1 MSLAL
6 LHARVAT
13 LFLLRYP
20 GFAVPTLVF
29 PAMFFLF
36 FASQARG
43 AAATYA
49 LCSFAAFAAIGV
61 AFFQFG
67 VGIAGERASPW
78 EAYLRTLPVA
88 PGVRL
93 LARLLSAGLFA
104 AASAAVVVVAALAT
118 TDARLAPLGWLE
130 LACVLALGIVPF
142 GCLGVALGY
151 WASPRGALP
160 VANLL
165 YLGLAYGGGLWMR
178 PRRLPHVVQTIS
190 PYLPTRRLAN
200 VLVGVVRGSPWSA
213 ADWAMLAGFSAAFA
227 AAAVAGFRRDEGE
240 RFR

>member
-1 MSLAL
+1 VRLAL

-36 FASQARG
+36 FASPARG

-49 LCSFAAFAAIGV
+49 LCSFAAFAVLGV

-78 EAYLRTLPVA
+78 EAYLRTLPVSA
-88 PGVRL
+88 AVRL
-93 LARLLSAGLFA
+93 LARLLSAALFA
-104 AASAAVVVVAALAT
+104 VASALVVVAAALAT
-118 TDARLAPLGWLE
+118 TDAHLSPLRWVE
-130 LACVLALGIVPF
+130 LACVLLLGIVPF

-160 VANLL
+160 AANLL
-165 YLGLAYGGGLWMR
+165 YLGLAYGGGLWIR
-178 PRRLPHVVQTIS
+178 PGRLPEPVQAVS
-190 PYLPTRRLAN
+190 PYLPTRHLAN
-200 VLVGVVRGSPWSA
+200 ALAGVARGSPWA
-213 ADWAMLAGFSAAFA
+213 LADWVVLAAFSAAFA
-227 AAAVAGFRRDEGE
+227 LAAIVGYRRDEGE

>member
-1 MSLAL
+1 LRLTL

-20 GFAVPTLVF
+20 GFVVPTLVF

-36 FASQARG
+36 FASPARG

-78 EAYLRTLPVA
+78 ESYVRTLPVS
-88 PGVRL
+88 PWVRL

-104 AASAAVVVVAALAT
+104 AASAAAVVLVALAT
-118 TDARLAPLGWLE
+118 TDAGLPPLRWLE
-130 LACVLALGIVPF
+130 LAGVLVLGIVPF

-160 VANLL
+160 LANLL
-165 YLGLAYGGGLWMR
+165 YLGLAYGGGLWIR
-178 PRRLPHVVQTIS
+178 PRRLPHSVQAIS

-200 VLVGVVRGSPWSA
+200 ALSGVVRGSPWSPL
-213 ADWAMLAGFSAAFA
+213 DWAILAAFA
-227 AAAVAGFRRDEGE
+227 GLFALAAVVGYRRDEGE